1 MPTKVRISSFFVCGF
16 RDLKEEMRVTEMGRK
31 EEVMGT
37 RRGYVEKISSGL
49 GVSNFRPLR

>member
-31 EEVMGT
+31 EEAFGKMKGF
-37 RRGYVEKISSGL
+37 GNEM
-49 GVSNFRPLR
+49 

>member
-16 RDLKEEMRVTEMGRK
+16 RDLKEDMRVTEMGRK

-37 RRGYVEKISSGL
+37 RRGIRVPSVAKQ
-49 GVSNFRPLR
+49 NFAF